1 MVNSTAE
8 ASSDAPERQRMTR
21 APRKNSIPIVLV
33 TKTQS
38 IKHTSE
44 KNSRTPS
51 ANIAAPAS
59 KAMSRGQPK
68 LRFKLS
74 VEVLRHASKGPT
86 PVRKRSRRPMGI
98 FTLLKNGAPTLMR
111 EPENHSENTG
121 NKVPESTAIHD
132 TSKIKLLKRKLDSRE
147 TIESNWFSLLR

>member
-8 ASSDAPERQRMTR
+8 ASSDAPERERMTR

-33 TKTQS
+33 TKIQS
-38 IKHTSE
+38 IRHTSE

-51 ANIAAPAS
+51 AKTTTPAS
-59 KAMSRGQPK
+59 RAMSRGQPK

-74 VEVLRHASKGPT
+74 VEVLRHASNGPT
-86 PVRKRSRRPMGI
+86 PVRNRRRSPIGI
-98 FTLLKNGAPTLMR
+98 FTLLKNVAPTLMR

-121 NKVPESTAIHD
+121 NSVPERTAMQE

-147 TIESNWFSLLR
+147 TMESSWFSLLR